1 MIVIIVTG
9 TTFTAVSNK
18 LTYQLIIIIIIER
31 SVVNTHQIKPQN
43 KITSS

>member
-18 LTYQLIIIIIIER
+18 LTYQLIIIIIER
-31 SVVNTHQIKPQN
+31 SVVNTHQTKPQN